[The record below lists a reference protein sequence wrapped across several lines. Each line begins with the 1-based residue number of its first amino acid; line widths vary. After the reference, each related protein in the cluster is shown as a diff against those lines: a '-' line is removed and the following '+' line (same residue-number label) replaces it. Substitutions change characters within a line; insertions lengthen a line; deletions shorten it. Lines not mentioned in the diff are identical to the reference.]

1 VKKKPITFGKPG
13 FELVASMEEKADAI
27 EREASFRIALLGDFS
42 GRASRMDCETGDALA
57 RRRSG
62 EVGRDNL
69 DEVMAGLG
77 VSLRIKLPGKRSPR
91 VELRFKE
98 LDDFHP
104 DRIFERVGIF
114 RSLRET
120 RSVLQDPR
128 TFASAS
134 AGLRG
139 GGPRGNVPPESGKSM
154 EPDIAAIAAAG
165 DLLDHVLEETEGRP
179 SGGGRGAEG
188 TEWDAFL
195 GDIVRPHLVA
205 RDDPRQA
212 EMVTAVDAAVA
223 EMMRNI
229 LHHPDF
235 QALEAAWRAV
245 RFLTS
250 RVETD
255 ARLTVH
261 LIDVSKAELA
271 KDLASTEDLRATGTY
286 RLIAES
292 TVETFGA
299 VPWAILAGFF
309 AFDRNRED
317 AALLGR
323 IAGVAARAKAPF
335 VAEACARLLGCDA
348 LAEAPDPARWRI
360 PAAAKKAADAWDA
373 FRSLPEAAYVGLAL
387 PRFLLRMPYGA
398 DTDPVERFAFEEIP
412 GEPVHG
418 NFLWGNPA
426 VACACMLA
434 CEFGSDPRDA
444 SPAEA
449 RELDGLPLYVYDSGG
464 ERRALPCAE
473 VVLTERAAE
482 AIMNRGIMPLL
493 CFKGRDTVR
502 LTRFQSAAEPAT
514 RLAGRW
520 EDANR
525 GG

>member
-1 VKKKPITFGKPG
+1 VKKKPITFRESG
-13 FELVASMEEKADAI
+13 FELVASMEGKSGAI
-27 EREASFRIALLGDFS
+27 DRGTSFRIALLGDFS
-42 GRASRMDCETGDALA
+42 GRASRNICETGDALA
-57 RRRSG
+57 RRRPR
-62 EVGRDNL
+62 ELDRDNL
-69 DEVMAGLG
+69 DEVLAGLG

-120 RSVLQDPR
+120 RNVLQDPR

-139 GGPRGNVPPESGKSM
+139 GGPRGTAPPASGKGT
-154 EPDIAAIAAAG
+154 EPDIAAIVTAG

-179 SGGGRGAEG
+179 SGGGKEAEG

-212 EMVTAVDAAVA
+212 EMVAAVDAAIA

-245 RFLTS
+245 RFLAN

-271 KDLASTEDLRATGTY
+271 KDLTSADDLRATGTF
-286 RLIAES
+286 RLLVES

-299 VPWAILAGFF
+299 APWAVLAGFY
-309 AFDRNRED
+309 AFDRTRED

-323 IAGVAARAKAPF
+323 VAGVASRAKAPF
-335 VAEACARLLGCDA
+335 VAEACARLLGCDS
-348 LAEAPDPARWRI
+348 LAEAPDPARWRV
-360 PAAAKKAADAWDA
+360 PASAKKATDAWDA
-373 FRSLPEAAYVGLAL
+373 IRALPEAAYAGLVL
-387 PRFLLRMPYGA
+387 PRFLLRLPYGA
-398 DTDPVERFAFEEIP
+398 DTDPVERFAFEEMP
-412 GEPVHG
+412 GDPVHG
-418 NFLWGNPA
+418 KFLWGNPA
-426 VACACMLA
+426 AACACLLA
-434 CEFGSDPRDA
+434 QNFSAYGWEKGPG
-444 SPAEA
+444 ET
-449 RELDGLPLYVYDSGG
+449 RELDGLPLHVFESAG
-464 ERRALPCAE
+464 ERRVLPCAE

-482 AIMNRGIMPLL
+482 SILDSGIMALL
-493 CFKGRDTVR
+493 SFKGRDTVR
-502 LTRFQSAAEPAT
+502 LARFQSIARPP
-514 RLAGRW
+514 RPLAGRW
-520 EDANR
+520 
-525 GG
+525 GGGGT

>member
-1 VKKKPITFGKPG
+1 VKKKPITLGEPG
-13 FELVASMEEKADAI
+13 FELVASMEGKSGAI
-27 EREASFRIALLGDFS
+27 DRETSFRIALLGDFS
-42 GRASRMDCETGDALA
+42 GRASRNVCDTGDALA
-57 RRRSG
+57 RRRPR
-62 EVGRDNL
+62 EVDRDNL
-69 DEVMAGLG
+69 DEVLAGLG

-91 VELRFKE
+91 VELRFRE

-120 RSVLQDPR
+120 RNVLQDPR
-128 TFASAS
+128 TFPSTS
-134 AGLRG
+134 AGLRD
-139 GGPRGNVPPESGKSM
+139 GGPGRGAPPSSGKGT
-154 EPDIAAIAAAG
+154 EPDIAAIAATG

-179 SGGGRGAEG
+179 PGGGKG
-188 TEWDAFL
+188 TEWDVFL
-195 GDIVRPHLVA
+195 GDIVRPHLVG

-212 EMVTAVDAAVA
+212 EMVAAVDAAIA

-299 VPWAILAGFF
+299 APWAILAGFF

-373 FRSLPEAAYVGLAL
+373 LRALPEAAYVGLAL

-434 CEFGSDPRDA
+434 REFGSDPRVA

-449 RELDGLPLYVYDSGG
+449 RELDGLPLFVYDSGG
-464 ERRALPCAE
+464 ERRVLPCAE

-482 AIMNRGIMPLL
+482 AIMSRGIMPLL
-493 CFKGRDTVR
+493 CFKGRDAVR
-502 LTRFQSAAEPAT
+502 LARFQSVAEPAT

-520 EDANR
+520 EDAIR